1 MASKLS
7 RRIFI
12 SQMLFTIAA
21 CAIEEK
27 SNQKLELVTG
37 IISYGQGKQDLE
49 KFTSFSRYLGEQIKS
64 IIQIEPTF
72 NEKLAIDRIQNH
84 AWSLIFA
91 PPGLAAIAIANYQYL
106 PLFPLQ
112 IDGNIR
118 SILIV
123 RQDSSLKQLKDL
135 QGKTIALGQVGSA
148 SGYYFPLYNLYGL
161 TFAQI
166 LFAPTPKTIVEWVQQ
181 GKVAA
186 GAISLEEF
194 NLYKPKSD
202 AGLRILFTDS
212 QTVPPGAVLIS
223 PEIERNRQQL
233 VQKYMTDAPPNLVQ
247 EVGYLPNST
256 PPNYDYM
263 TSVVKRV
270 TSIAAKLN
278 SQPVRLF

>member
-1 MASKLS
+1 MPSRLS
-7 RRIFI
+7 RRIFML
-12 SQMLFTIAA
+12 QMLFAIAA
-21 CAIEEK
+21 CAAEDK

-37 IISYGQGKQDLE
+37 VISYGEEKQALE
-49 KFTSFSRYLGEQIKS
+49 KFTSFGDYLGEQIKS

-84 AWSLIFA
+84 AWSLVFA

-112 IDGNIR
+112 VDGNIR

-123 RQDSSLKQLKDL
+123 RQDSPFKQLKDL

-148 SGYYFPLYNLYGL
+148 TGYYFPLYNLYGL
-161 TFAQI
+161 TLAEI
-166 LFAPTPKTIVEWVQQ
+166 LFAPTPKTVLEWVQQ
-181 GKVAA
+181 GLVAA

-194 NLYKPKSD
+194 NLYKSKLD
-202 AGLRILFTDS
+202 AGLRILFTDT
-212 QTVPPGAVLIS
+212 QNVPPGSVLIS
-223 PEIERNRQQL
+223 PEIDRQRQEL
-233 VQKYMTDAPPNLVQ
+233 IQKYMKDAPPSLVQ
-247 EVGYLPNST
+247 EVRYLPNST

-270 TSIAAKLN
+270 TSIAGKLN
-278 SQPVRLF
+278 SKPIRLF